1 MEYKRKIKLF
11 FVYYG
16 RLLLYI
22 IGIIVGIIFI
32 IQGMNKYVKEQK
44 KKIEPIEQ
52 EKIVAEEKKV
62 QDINNREKISSFIE
76 LCKSDEIEESYSM
89 ITDSCKQDKFK
100 NIDEFKKYYK
110 NYFGI
115 KISDYKI
122 KNENDLY
129 IITLVEDMLATGKI
143 DSTKQIKMKI
153 NNIDGKISIID

>member
-1 MEYKRKIKLF
+1 MLLVIF
-11 FVYYG
+11 F
-16 RLLLYI
+16 
-22 IGIIVGIIFI
+22 
-32 IQGMNKYVKEQK
+32 
-44 KKIEPIEQ
+44 
-52 EKIVAEEKKV
+52 
-62 QDINNREKISSFIE
+62 
-76 LCKSDEIEESYSM
+76 
-89 ITDSCKQDKFK
+89 
-100 NIDEFKKYYK
+100 